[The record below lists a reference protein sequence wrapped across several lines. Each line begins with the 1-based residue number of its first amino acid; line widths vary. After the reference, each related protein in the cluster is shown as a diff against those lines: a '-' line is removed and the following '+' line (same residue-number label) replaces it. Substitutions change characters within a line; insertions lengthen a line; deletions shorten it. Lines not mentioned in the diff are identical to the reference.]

1 MTDAVTALRAFNRFH
16 TRFVGALG
24 GDYLGSD
31 LSLTEARILYEINTR
46 QAPLAS
52 EIQAALAIDAGYLS
66 RILRKFEARGWIERG
81 RGADARQRPIS
92 LTREGSAAFLAL
104 DSRTKAD
111 VIRSLAHLHPAD
123 QARLADA
130 LDHVRHALDVDT
142 PKRGFTLRTWRTG
155 DMGLIAARQSLLYK
169 EVYGWAHGMEV
180 MIHEIVAQFL
190 KDEGHKRQQCWI
202 AEVDGEMAGC
212 VFLVDAGENVGQ
224 LRLLYTESW
233 ARGLGIGE
241 AMVRA
246 CVDFA
251 RESGYREM
259 MLWTHTQLTS
269 ARKIYEGVGFEIRS
283 VEMHDEFGEPEQGE
297 TWALV
302 F

>member
-24 GDYLGSD
+24 GDYMGSD

-46 QAPLAS
+46 AEPLAS
-52 EIQAALAIDAGYLS
+52 EIQAALGVDAGYMS
-66 RILRKFEARGWIERG
+66 RILRKFEARGWIARG

-92 LTREGSAAFLAL
+92 LTEQGSAAFAAL
-104 DSRTKAD
+104 DVRTRAD
-111 VIRSLAHLHPAD
+111 VVQSLSHLHPAD
-123 QARLADA
+123 QTRLAGA
-130 LDHVRHALDVDT
+130 LDHVRHALDVEA
-142 PKRGFTLRTWRTG
+142 PAREFILRTWQTG
-155 DMGLIAARQSLLYK
+155 DMGAIAARQSVLYK

-180 MIHEIVAQFL
+180 MIHEIVTQFL
-190 KDEGHKRQQCWI
+190 KDEGRKRQQCWV

-212 VFLVDAGENVGQ
+212 VFLVDAGDNVGQ

-241 AMVRA
+241 ALVRA
-246 CVDFA
+246 CVAFA
-251 RESGYREM
+251 REAGYREM

-269 ARKIYEGVGFEIRS
+269 ARKIYEGVGFSIRS

-297 TWALV
+297 TWTLA

>member
-46 QAPLAS
+46 ASPLAS
-52 EIQAALAIDAGYLS
+52 EIQTALAIDAGYMS
-66 RILRKFEARGWIERG
+66 RILRKFEARGWIARG

-92 LTREGSAAFLAL
+92 LTEEGSAAFAAL
-104 DSRTKAD
+104 DARTRAD
-111 VIRSLAHLHPAD
+111 VVRSLSHLPPAD
-123 QARLADA
+123 QARLAGA
-130 LDHVRHALDVDT
+130 LDHVRHALDVET
-142 PKRGFTLRTWRTG
+142 PSREFALRTWRTG
-155 DMGLIAARQSLLYK
+155 DMGAIAARQSVLYK

-190 KDEGHKRQQCWI
+190 KDEGQKRQQCWV

-212 VFLVDAGENVGQ
+212 VFLVDAGDNVGQ

-241 AMVRA
+241 ALVRA
-246 CVDFA
+246 CVAFA
-251 RESGYREM
+251 REAGYREM
-259 MLWTHTQLTS
+259 MLWTHTKLTS
-269 ARKIYEGVGFEIRS
+269 ARKIYEGVGFSIRS

-297 TWALV
+297 TWALA